1 MASVHRLAISSNV
14 VYKPS
19 QVLCL
24 PMVSAT
30 VLFLLPFRFYRK
42 GEAVGI

>member
-19 QVLCL
+19 QALCL

-30 VLFLLPFRFYRK
+30 VLFLELFRFYRK